1 MKHLWYPL
9 VWFLVIL
16 TLCATPGKDIPH
28 ISFLEL
34 LAFDKWVHAGIFFI
48 LVLLMIRGFRL
59 QRTGWLF
66 SNAVIFTLVFSVA
79 YGGILEILQ
88 GAVFEDRSADF
99 YDFIANSIGAI
110 TGVLLYRKLAFKIKF
125 LQVP

>member
-1 MKHLWYPL
+1 MKYLWYPI

-16 TLCATPGKDIPH
+16 VLCATPGKDIPH

-48 LVLLMIRGFRL
+48 LVLLMIRGFRM
-59 QRTGWLF
+59 QRSGWIF
-66 SNAVIFTLVFSVA
+66 DHAVIFTLVFSIS
-79 YGGILEILQ
+79 YGGILELLQ
-88 GAVFEDRSADF
+88 GAVFEDRSADV
-99 YDFIANSIGAI
+99 YDFIANTFGAI
-110 TGVLLYRKLAFKIKF
+110 VGVMLYRKLSAKIKF

>member
-1 MKHLWYPL
+1 MKYLWTPI

-16 TLCATPGKDIPH
+16 VLCATPGKDIPH

-48 LVLLMIRGFRL
+48 LVLLMIRGFRM
-59 QRTGWLF
+59 QRSGWIF
-66 SNAVIFTLVFSVA
+66 DHAVIFTLVFSIS
-79 YGGILEILQ
+79 YGGILELLQ
-88 GAVFEDRSADF
+88 GAVFEDRSADV
-99 YDFIANSIGAI
+99 YDFIANTFGAI
-110 TGVLLYRKLAFKIKF
+110 VGVMLYRKLSAKIKF